1 MSVFAGEQPTQTSW
15 PGTHHAELVT
25 SGSLCESVYQ
35 VAAIYTAIMGF
46 LKWNMQELNVLEA
59 PVLW

>member
-46 LKWNMQELNVLEA
+46 
-59 PVLW
+59 